1 MAARPLKILRKQLE
15 SIVGPGDFRAIKQL
29 EDLLRDV
36 QQTSTL
42 SVRSVTAAAAVLNDD
57 DVVLATGT
65 FNVTLPVADN
75 SVGRMITVKNL
86 GAGTVTVVPTGSDT
100 IDGAASY
107 PLALAYESVTV
118 VGAGGGAWVIV

>member
-15 SIVGPGDFRAIKQL
+15 AIVGPGDFRAIKQL

-36 QQTSTL
+36 QQSSTL

-57 DVVLATGT
+57 DVVLASGT
-65 FNVTLPVADN
+65 FSVTLPVANN
-75 SVGRMITVKNL
+75 SVGRMITVKNI
-86 GAGTVTVVPTGSDT
+86 GVGTVTVVATGSDT

-107 PLALAYESVTV
+107 PLSLAYESVTV

>member
-15 SIVGPGDFRAIKQL
+15 AIVGPGDFRAIKQL

-65 FNVTLPVADN
+65 FNVTLPVAGN

-107 PLALAYESVTV
+107 PLALTYESVTV